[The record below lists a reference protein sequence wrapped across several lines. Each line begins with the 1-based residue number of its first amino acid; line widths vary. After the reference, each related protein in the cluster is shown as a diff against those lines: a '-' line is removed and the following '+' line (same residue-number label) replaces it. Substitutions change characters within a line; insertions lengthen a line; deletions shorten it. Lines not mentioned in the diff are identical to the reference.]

1 MRPNQCIYFFE
12 KKQSIFFK
20 FFKITILKFNGLKQT
35 PKRQKM
41 LVQAFAGLYSVL
53 EVVKSTSNKGIYSF
67 KSPHPIAK
75 RDKNW
80 SLSGVIG
87 R

>member
-1 MRPNQCIYFFE
+1 
-12 KKQSIFFK
+12 
-20 FFKITILKFNGLKQT
+20 
-35 PKRQKM
+35 M